1 MSSSA
6 AAPVPTL
13 GRFELKRMLGRG
25 AQSTVWLGFDPRLE
39 REVAIKLMRL
49 PAGGAAG
56 GDAAAALEQWLREA
70 RTVGRLAHPHI
81 VPVFEADVHADGSG
95 AQPYIVFEFVPG
107 QSLADRLRQQG
118 AYAPRA
124 AAELLLGV
132 LDALAHAHASGVVHR
147 DLKPSNILI
156 DAAGRARVTDFGIA
170 VSSGDAEGAAPAGSP
185 GYLSPEAVRGLPPAP
200 SMDVFAAGL
209 VLAELMTG
217 KPLIADADVP
227 RAMYRIA
234 HEDLSLPATMPQPVD
249 DGLRALV
256 QRALARE
263 PSVRF
268 AHAGE
273 MRNALMAWLAPKG
286 PAADDGGAG
295 TGPAA
300 ARSGASGTLEF
311 LLRRMRHKSDFPA
324 LSDSVAS
331 IQRVATSEN
340 ESLSSLASEILK
352 DVALTH
358 KLLRLVNTAHFQH
371 AGGGTISTVS
381 RAVALVGF
389 AGIRNL
395 ALSLVLLEHMN
406 DKLHADQ
413 IKQEFLRS
421 LMAGTLASELSAV
434 SSESEEAFIGS
445 MFQGLGRLLT
455 EFYFHEEA
463 EQIRSLVHPGV
474 TLARETPR
482 QPMNEQAA
490 SASVLG
496 LSYEELGLGVARSWG
511 LPDTLQRCMRAATGT
526 PPTETPKQ
534 TPERLRWL
542 ATAANEVADVM
553 LHADPQDAPRLVAQV
568 AERHAKAL
576 GLKPKDVQDAVVRS
590 RSRLTQLAAGLQL
603 HLKPGSPAERLL
615 EPKPQPPK
623 DGSERDP
630 MTDTLS
636 RHQLEATAPLPLDA
650 LPPHE
655 DPAHVLAAGIQ
666 DITNSMVVENFK
678 LNEVLRM
685 ILETMYRALGFRR
698 VVFCLRDAR
707 TGRLV
712 GRLGLGEGAEPVVA
726 LFQVPLSVAAG
737 SNPDLFTAVCLKGA
751 DTMISDA
758 TGHIESRLPAWFREK
773 VKAPT
778 FLLLPL
784 QMKNATFGLIY
795 ADKAKPGGISL
806 SEKELSL
813 LRTLRNQAVMA
824 FRTAN
829 NG

>member
-6 AAPVPTL
+6 VAPVSTL
-13 GRFELKRMLGRG
+13 GRFELKRVLGRG

-49 PAGGAAG
+49 PAHDAG
-56 GDAAAALEQWLREA
+56 GDAAEALERWLREA

-81 VPVFEADVHADGSG
+81 VPVFEADVQADGRG
-95 AQPYIVFEFVPG
+95 AQPYIVFEYVPG
-107 QSLADRLRQQG
+107 QSLAEKLKQQG

-124 AAELLLGV
+124 AAELMLGV

-147 DLKPSNILI
+147 DLKPSNVLI

-170 VSSGDAEGAAPAGSP
+170 ASLGEGAGAAPAGSP
-185 GYLSPEAVRGLPPAP
+185 GYLSPEAIKGQAPAP

-209 VLAELMTG
+209 VLAELLTG
-217 KPLIADADVP
+217 KPLISDVDVP

-234 HEDLSLPATMPQPVD
+234 HEDLNLPATTPQPVD

-263 PSVRF
+263 ATARF

-273 MRNALMAWLAPKG
+273 MRDALMAWLAPRNTSVEETG
-286 PAADDGGAG
+286 VTVASARPA
-295 TGPAA
+295 
-300 ARSGASGTLEF
+300 ASGTLEF

-340 ESLSSLASEILK
+340 ESLSSLSSEILK

-358 KLLRLVNTAHFQH
+358 KLLRLVNTAHYQH

-421 LMAGTLASELSAV
+421 LMAGTLASELSPVAN
-434 SSESEEAFIGS
+434 ESEEAFIGS

-474 TLARETPR
+474 TMARETPR
-482 QPMNEQAA
+482 QPMSEQAA
-490 SASVLG
+490 STSVLG

-511 LPDTLQRCMRAATGT
+511 LPDTLQRCMRAASGV
-526 PPTETPKQ
+526 PPTEVPKQ
-534 TPERLRWL
+534 TPDRLRWL

-553 LHADPQDAPRLVAQV
+553 LHAPPEDAARMVGQV

-576 GLKPKDVQDAVVRS
+576 GLKPKDVQDAVARS

-603 HLKPGSPAERLL
+603 HLKPGSAAERLL
-615 EPKPQPPK
+615 EPKPQQPK
-623 DGSERDP
+623 DSAQRDS

-636 RHQLEATAPLPLDA
+636 RHQLEATAPVPLDA
-650 LPPHE
+650 LAPHE

-666 DITNSMVVENFK
+666 DITNSMVAENFR

-685 ILETMYRALGFRR
+685 ILETMYRALHFRR
-698 VVFCLRDAR
+698 VVFCMRDAK
-707 TGRLV
+707 TGKLV
-712 GRLGLGEGAEPVVA
+712 GRFGLGDGAEPVVA
-726 LFQVPLSVAAG
+726 AFQVPLAVSPGV
-737 SNPDLFTAVCLKGA
+737 SPDLFTAVCLKGA

-758 TGHIESRLPAWFREK
+758 TGSIESRLPQWFRDK

-784 QMKNATFGLIY
+784 MMKNATFGLIY
-795 ADKAKPGGISL
+795 ADKAQPGGISL
-806 SEKELSL
+806 TEKELSL

-829 NG
+829 SG

>member
-6 AAPVPTL
+6 AASVPTL
-13 GRFELKRMLGRG
+13 GRFELKRVLGRG

-49 PAGGAAG
+49 ASGSGGS
-56 GDAAAALEQWLREA
+56 DATAALEQWLREA

-107 QSLADRLRQQG
+107 QSLAERLRQQG

-124 AAELLLGV
+124 AAELMLGV

-170 VSSGDAEGAAPAGSP
+170 VTSGDAQGAVPAGSP
-185 GYLSPEAVRGLPPAP
+185 GYLSPEAVRGLAPAP

-217 KPLIADADVP
+217 KPLIAEADVP

-234 HEDLSLPATMPQPVD
+234 HEDLGLPEAMPQPVD

-263 PSVRF
+263 PSARF

-273 MRNALMAWLAPKG
+273 LRDALMAWLAPKSPVPEENG
-286 PAADDGGAG
+286 SA
-295 TGPAA
+295 PAA

-421 LMAGTLASELSAV
+421 LMAGTLASELSPV

-482 QPMNEQAA
+482 QPMNEQVA

-511 LPDTLQRCMRAATGT
+511 LPDTLQRCMRPATGV
-526 PPTETPKQ
+526 PPAEMPKQ

-553 LHADPQDAPRLVAQV
+553 LHAEPQDAPRLVAQV

-576 GLKPKDVQDAVVRS
+576 GLKAKDVQDAVVRS
-590 RSRLTQLAAGLQL
+590 RTRLTQLAAGLQL

-615 EPKPQPPK
+615 EPKPQPVT
-623 DGSERDP
+623 DASGRDP

-666 DITNSMVVENFK
+666 DITNSMVAENFK

-698 VVFCLRDAR
+698 VVFCLRDGR

-712 GRLGLGEGAEPVVA
+712 GRFGLGEGAEPVVA
-726 LFQVPLSVAAG
+726 LFQVPLAVAAG

-758 TGHIESRLPAWFREK
+758 TGHIESRLPPWFREK

-829 NG
+829 SG

>member
-1 MSSSA
+1 MPSSA
-6 AAPVPTL
+6 VAPVPTL
-13 GRFELKRMLGRG
+13 GRFELKRVLGRG

-49 PAGGAAG
+49 PTNDAG
-56 GDAAAALEQWLREA
+56 GDAAAALERWLREA

-81 VPVFEADVHADGSG
+81 VPVFEADVHADGRG

-107 QSLADRLRQQG
+107 LSLADKLKQQG

-124 AAELLLGV
+124 AVELMLGV

-147 DLKPSNILI
+147 DLKPSNVLI

-170 VSSGDAEGAAPAGSP
+170 VSLGDGEGAAPAGSP
-185 GYLSPEAVRGLPPAP
+185 GYLSPEAVQGLPPAP

-217 KPLIADADVP
+217 KPLIADVDVP

-234 HEDLSLPATMPQPVD
+234 HEDLSLPAATPQPVD

-256 QRALARE
+256 QRALARD

-273 MRNALMAWLAPKG
+273 MRDALMAWLAPKSTAVG
-286 PAADDGGAG
+286 ESSAGAEGGK
-295 TGPAA
+295 P
-300 ARSGASGTLEF
+300 GASGTLEF

-340 ESLSSLASEILK
+340 ESLSSLANEILK

-358 KLLRLVNTAHFQH
+358 KLLRLVNTAHYQH

-421 LMAGTLASELSAV
+421 LMAGTLASELSPVAN
-434 SSESEEAFIGS
+434 ESEEAFIGS

-463 EQIRSLVHPGV
+463 DQIRSLVHPGV
-474 TLARETPR
+474 AMARETPR

-490 SASVLG
+490 STSVLG
-496 LSYEELGLGVARSWG
+496 LSYEDLGLGVARSWG

-526 PPTETPKQ
+526 LPTEMPKQ

-542 ATAANEVADVM
+542 ATAANEMADVM
-553 LHADPQDAPRLVAQV
+553 LHAAPDDAPRLVGQV

-576 GLKPKDVQDAVVRS
+576 GLKPKDVQDAVARS
-590 RSRLTQLAAGLQL
+590 RTRLTQLASGLQL

-615 EPKPQPPK
+615 EPKPQLA
-623 DGSERDP
+623 DSTGRDP
-630 MTDTLS
+630 MTDTLT
-636 RHQLEATAPLPLDA
+636 RHQLEATAPVPLDA

-666 DITNSMVVENFK
+666 DITNSMVAENFK

-698 VVFCLRDAR
+698 VVFCLRDSR
-707 TGRLV
+707 TGKLV
-712 GRLGLGEGAEPVVA
+712 GRFGLGEGAEQVVA
-726 LFQVPLSVAAG
+726 LFQVPLAVNAG
-737 SNPDLFTAVCLKGA
+737 ASPDLFTAVCVKGA

-758 TGHIESRLPAWFREK
+758 TGNIESRLPAWFREK

-784 QMKNATFGLIY
+784 MMKNATFGLIY
-795 ADKAKPGGISL
+795 ADKTTPGGITL

-829 NG
+829 SG

>member
-1 MSSSA
+1 MSAASPASMSSSA
-6 AAPVPTL
+6 AAPIPNL
-13 GRFELKRMLGRG
+13 GRFELKRVLGRG

-49 PAGGAAG
+49 PSG
-56 GDAAAALEQWLREA
+56 GDAAAALERWLREA

-81 VPVFEADVHADGSG
+81 VPVFEADVFADGRG
-95 AQPYIVFEFVPG
+95 AQPYIVFEYVPG
-107 QSLADRLRQQG
+107 LSLADRLKQQG

-124 AAELLLGV
+124 AAELMLGV

-170 VSSGDAEGAAPAGSP
+170 ASLGDGAGATPAGSP
-185 GYLSPEAVRGLPPAP
+185 GYLSPEAVHGKSPAP

-217 KPLIADADVP
+217 KPLIADTGA
-227 RAMYRIA
+227 RSAMYRIA
-234 HEDLSLPATMPQPVD
+234 HEDLALPTSTPQPVD

-256 QRALARE
+256 QRALARD
-263 PSVRF
+263 PSARF

-273 MRNALMAWLAPKG
+273 MRDALMAWLTPKS
-286 PAADDGGAG
+286 PVADEAGASPG
-295 TGPAA
+295 KPN
-300 ARSGASGTLEF
+300 ASGTLDF

-340 ESLSSLASEILK
+340 ESLSSLANEILK

-358 KLLRLVNTAHFQH
+358 KLLRLVNTAHYQH

-421 LMAGTLASELSAV
+421 LMAGTLASELSPVAN
-434 SSESEEAFIGS
+434 ESEEAFIGS

-474 TLARETPR
+474 TMARETPKA
-482 QPMNEQAA
+482 PMSEQAA
-490 SASVLG
+490 STSVLG
-496 LSYEELGLGVARSWG
+496 LSYEELGVGVARTWG
-511 LPDTLQRCMRAATGT
+511 LPDMLQRCMRAATGT
-526 PPTETPKQ
+526 PPSEVPKQ

-542 ATAANEVADVM
+542 ATAANEIADVL
-553 LHADPQDAPRLVAQV
+553 LHAAPEEAARLVAQ
-568 AERHAKAL
+568 AAARHAKAL
-576 GLKPKDVQDAVVRS
+576 GIKSKDIEEAVARS
-590 RSRLTQLAAGLQL
+590 RLRLTQLAEGLQL
-603 HLKPGSPAERLL
+603 HLKPGSLAERLL
-615 EPKPQPPK
+615 EPKKELQDP
-623 DGSERDP
+623 GRSP

-636 RHQLEATAPLPLDA
+636 RHQLEATLPHLPGTPSPQEDA
-650 LPPHE
+650 
-655 DPAHVLAAGIQ
+655 AHVLAAGIQ

-698 VVFCLRDAR
+698 VVFCLRDAK
-707 TGRLV
+707 TGRLA
-712 GRLGLGEGAEPVVA
+712 GRFGMGETAEQVA
-726 LFQVPLSVAAG
+726 AMFQVTLAVSPGV
-737 SNPDLFTAVCLKGA
+737 NPDLFTAVCLKGA

-758 TGHIESRLPAWFREK
+758 TGSIEARLPAWYREK
-773 VKAPT
+773 IKAPT

-784 QMKNATFGLIY
+784 MVKNAPFGLIY
-795 ADKAKPGGISL
+795 ADKATPGGITL

-829 NG
+829 SG

>member
-6 AAPVPTL
+6 VVPVPTL
-13 GRFELKRMLGRG
+13 GRFELKRVLGRG

-39 REVAIKLMRL
+39 REVAIKLMSL
-49 PAGGAAG
+49 PSGGAG
-56 GDAAAALEQWLREA
+56 GDATAALERWLREA

-81 VPVFEADVHADGSG
+81 VPVFEADVQADGRG
-95 AQPYIVFEFVPG
+95 AQPYIVFEYVPG
-107 QSLADRLRQQG
+107 SSLAERLRQQG
-118 AYAPRA
+118 PYAPRA
-124 AAELLLGV
+124 AAELMLGV
-132 LDALAHAHASGVVHR
+132 LDALAQAHASGVVHR
-147 DLKPSNILI
+147 DLKPSNVLI

-170 VSSGDAEGAAPAGSP
+170 ASLGDGAGVTPAGSP
-185 GYLSPEAVRGLPPAP
+185 GYLSPEAVRGQSPAP

-217 KPLIADADVP
+217 KPLIADVDAR

-234 HEDLSLPATMPQPVD
+234 HEDLSLPTVMPQPVD

-256 QRALARE
+256 QRALARD

-273 MRNALMAWLAPKG
+273 MRDALMAWLAPKS
-286 PAADDGGAG
+286 PAVQDHTGSGLAAG
-295 TGPAA
+295 KPN
-300 ARSGASGTLEF
+300 ASGTLEF

-331 IQRVATSEN
+331 IQRVAASEN
-340 ESLSSLASEILK
+340 ESLSSLANEILK

-358 KLLRLVNTAHFQH
+358 KLLRLVNTAHYQH
-371 AGGGTISTVS
+371 AGGGTVSTVS

-421 LMAGTLASELSAV
+421 LMAGTLATELSPVAN
-434 SSESEEAFIGS
+434 EGEEAFIGS

-474 TLARETPR
+474 TMARETPKP
-482 QPMNEQAA
+482 PMGEQAA
-490 SASVLG
+490 STSVLG
-496 LSYEELGLGVARSWG
+496 LSYEELGLGVARTWG
-511 LPDTLQRCMRAATGT
+511 LPDTLQRCMRAAVGA
-526 PPTETPKQ
+526 PPQEVPKPA
-534 TPERLRWL
+534 PERLRWL
-542 ATAANEVADVM
+542 ATAANEMADMM
-553 LHADPQDAPRLVAQV
+553 LHAAPEDAPRLVGQV

-576 GLKPKDVQDAVVRS
+576 GVKPKDVQDAVARA
-590 RSRLTQLAAGLQL
+590 RTRLTQLAHGLQL

-615 EPKPQPPK
+615 EPKAQLK
-623 DGSERDP
+623 DSERDP
-630 MTDTLS
+630 MTDTLT
-636 RHQLEATAPLPLDA
+636 RHQLEATAPVPHDA
-650 LPPHE
+650 AAAAHE

-666 DITNSMVVENFK
+666 DITNSMVAEDFK

-685 ILETMYRALGFRR
+685 ILETMYRALAFRR
-698 VVFCLRDAR
+698 VVFCLRDGR
-707 TGRLV
+707 TGKLV
-712 GRLGLGEGAEPVVA
+712 GRFGLGEGAEQVVA

-737 SNPDLFTAVCLKGA
+737 GNPDLFTAVCLKGA

-758 TGHIESRLPAWFREK
+758 TGSIESRLPAWFREK

-784 QMKNATFGLIY
+784 SMKNATFGLIY
-795 ADKAKPGGISL
+795 ADKARPGGITL

-829 NG
+829 SG